1 IRKLPRDVV
10 FGIQVYASAYI
21 QVHKPVHCAQGDI
34 FKLSRLWKTQEP
46 GTRHAFPN
54 RHLRDHRE
62 IRGEARHDIE
72 PTPTGTG
79 ILTFEAADKH
89 PVGMDSTSPAPSAQ
103 VYKDLFAGTIG
114 GITQVLSGQPFDI
127 IKVRLQSSNEYKGMS
142 DAAVQIYRKEGF
154 LGFYKG
160 TSLPLIGIG
169 ACVSIQFGCLE
180 ASKRAFNQWQWSS
193 TESRSAIS
201 LRSSSGGRQF
211 DNFRQAKKANLME
224 YYSYLSRPVEHIRI
238 RLQTSSSANQLN
250 HFVGPADALKK
261 IIRSDGILRGL
272 YCGQLITVARE
283 FHGYGMYFLGY
294 EWLVERHMKSK
305 DCSRSEIGTGW
316 AMLYGAGAG
325 YSMWL
330 SSYHLDQI
338 KTRIQTDGL
347 PSQKASRKYFGIVD
361 CVQKI
366 YAREGCRGFLR
377 GLTPTLIRSPLVN
390 GATFAAFETTMR
402 MLNA

>member
-1 IRKLPRDVV
+1 
-10 FGIQVYASAYI
+10 
-21 QVHKPVHCAQGDI
+21 
-34 FKLSRLWKTQEP
+34 
-46 GTRHAFPN
+46 
-54 RHLRDHRE
+54 
-62 IRGEARHDIE
+62 
-72 PTPTGTG
+72 
-79 ILTFEAADKH
+79 
-89 PVGMDSTSPAPSAQ
+89 MDSTSPAPSAQ

-180 ASKRAFNQWQWSS
+180 ASKRAFKERNIANGNGHQL
-193 TESRSAIS
+193 S
-201 LRSSSGGRQF
+201 LGQ
-211 DNFRQAKKANLME
+211 L
-224 YYSYLSRPVEHIRI
+224 YLSGAAAGVGNSIISGPVEHIRI

-330 SSYHLDQI
+330 SSYPLDQI

>member
-1 IRKLPRDVV
+1 MGAESLPTD
-10 FGIQVYASAYI
+10 S
-21 QVHKPVHCAQGDI
+21 
-34 FKLSRLWKTQEP
+34 SR
-46 GTRHAFPN
+46 
-54 RHLRDHRE
+54 
-62 IRGEARHDIE
+62 
-72 PTPTGTG
+72 PTP
-79 ILTFEAADKH
+79 A
-89 PVGMDSTSPAPSAQ
+89 SNSNQ

-114 GITQVLSGQPFDI
+114 GITQVLAGQPFDI
-127 IKVRLQSSNEYKGMS
+127 IKVRLQSSNQYKSMS
-142 DAAVQIYRKEGF
+142 DAAIQISRNEGF
-154 LGFYKG
+154 SGFYKG

-180 ASKRAFNQWQWSS
+180 ASKRAFKERNLANGNGPQL
-193 TESRSAIS
+193 S
-201 LRSSSGGRQF
+201 LGQ
-211 DNFRQAKKANLME
+211 L
-224 YYSYLSRPVEHIRI
+224 YLSGAAAGVGNSIISGPVEHIRI
-238 RLQTSSSANQLN
+238 RLQTSSSPAQLN
-250 HFVGPADALKK
+250 HFLGPGDALKK

-294 EWLVERHMKSK
+294 EWLVERHMKLK

-330 SSYHLDQI
+330 SSYPLDQI

-347 PSQKASRKYFGIVD
+347 PSQSGSRKYFGILD
-361 CVQKI
+361 CVRKI
-366 YAREGCRGFLR
+366 YVNEGYRGFLR

-402 MLNA
+402 FLNSS

>member
-1 IRKLPRDVV
+1 
-10 FGIQVYASAYI
+10 
-21 QVHKPVHCAQGDI
+21 
-34 FKLSRLWKTQEP
+34 
-46 GTRHAFPN
+46 
-54 RHLRDHRE
+54 
-62 IRGEARHDIE
+62 
-72 PTPTGTG
+72 
-79 ILTFEAADKH
+79 
-89 PVGMDSTSPAPSAQ
+89 
-103 VYKDLFAGTIG
+103 
-114 GITQVLSGQPFDI
+114 
-127 IKVRLQSSNEYKGMS
+127 MS
-142 DAAVQIYRKEGF
+142 DAAVQIYRKEGL

-180 ASKRAFNQWQWSS
+180 ASKRAFKERNIANGNGHQL
-193 TESRSAIS
+193 S
-201 LRSSSGGRQF
+201 LGQ
-211 DNFRQAKKANLME
+211 L
-224 YYSYLSRPVEHIRI
+224 YLSGAAAGVGNSIISGPVEHIRI

-294 EWLVERHMKSK
+294 EWLVERHIKLK

-330 SSYHLDQI
+330 SSYPLDQI

-366 YAREGCRGFLR
+366 YAREGYRGFLR